1 MNGINN
7 NDFCRAANNALAEY
21 GVFEGDLL
29 FCCGDMVLPVSPT
42 DPYAMRRYILITTIR
57 DDGGVDLESQPMLVE
72 GGGLVPIDEDKN
84 RQLFDKLQAQLASE
98 YPETE
103 ESDGRPDLLN

>member
-1 MNGINN
+1 MSGINN

-57 DDGGVDLESQPMLVE
+57 EDGGVDLDSQPMLVD
-72 GGGLVPIDEDKN
+72 GSGLVCVDEDEN
-84 RQLFDKLQAQLASE
+84 RALFDKLQAQLSSE
-98 YPETE
+98 YPEQE
-103 ESDGRPDLLN
+103 EQDAGPSLLH

>member
-1 MNGINN
+1 MSGINN

-57 DDGGVDLESQPMLVE
+57 EDGGVDLEAQPMLVE
-72 GGGLVPIDEDKN
+72 GGGLVRIDDDEN
-84 RQLFDKLQAQLASE
+84 RVLFDKLQAQLSSE
-98 YPETE
+98 YPEQE
-103 ESDGRPDLLN
+103 EQDAGPSLLN